1 MDSLN
6 AEAATNFDV
15 SKTRLL
21 IFLSMILR
29 VSYLNI
35 PDTVPVDFR
44 Y

>member
-15 SKTRLL
+15 SKTKLP

-29 VSYLNI
+29 VPYLNI
-35 PDTVPVDFR
+35 FDIDYVI
-44 Y
+44 